1 MMHPRIVRGKMVRKR
16 ENGNPN
22 QMKPEQ
28 AQELGQMLK
37 ARREELGLSTH
48 RLATLASIDQATV
61 VRIEAGSILSPRP
74 AKLTR
79 IADALGLSGADVY
92 ALADYVVP
100 SDLPGLRPYL
110 KAKYARLLEE
120 DVEKIEA
127 LAARLAKRRGFS
139 LSDTGTD

>member
-1 MMHPRIVRGKMVRKR
+1 MHPRIVCGKMARKR
-16 ENGNPN
+16 ENGNPD

-28 AQELGQMLK
+28 AKALGQTLK

-48 RLATLASIDQATV
+48 RLADLASIDQATV

-79 IADALGLSGADVY
+79 IADALGLSGADVF
-92 ALADYVVP
+92 ALADYLVP

-110 KAKYARLLEE
+110 KTKYARLLEE
-120 DVEKIEA
+120 DIEKIEA
-127 LAARLAKRRGFS
+127 LAARLATRRGFS
-139 LSDTGTD
+139 LTDAETD